1 MRLSRSRFERYENN
15 DRREAFEDVGANIF
29 LFLLVQQ
36 RIFFLRSFP
45 PRRAK
50 ISHFIPF
57 PFKYNDVFVCSA
69 MEIDEVDDDD
79 VDYNLSPDASGNDI
93 CNIGAS
99 GDEGGKDELLL
110 KLQQYVTS
118 DANFTRW
125 VYPLFIF
132 FFFFSFFLSYYN
144 DAAL

>member
-1 MRLSRSRFERYENN
+1 
-15 DRREAFEDVGANIF
+15 
-29 LFLLVQQ
+29 
-36 RIFFLRSFP
+36 
-45 PRRAK
+45 
-50 ISHFIPF
+50 
-57 PFKYNDVFVCSA
+57 

-118 DANFTRW
+118 DANFTR
-125 VYPLFIF
+125 
-132 FFFFSFFLSYYN
+132 
-144 DAAL
+144 